1 MMIKNVIMGLLAITA
16 VSCKSN
22 AQDKSADGT
31 DMASNSQGY
40 EVSKTDA
47 QWEAL
52 LTAEKYNILRE
63 AGTERPFSSPLND
76 EKSPGTLIC
85 AACYA
90 PLYDNEHKFMSGTG
104 WPSYDRA
111 IEGQIV
117 LDSDMKIGYKRDE
130 AKCATCGSHL
140 GHIFND
146 GPSETTGKRHCIN
159 GVALEFVPE
168 GQVLPALRK

>member
-1 MMIKNVIMGLLAITA
+1 MKNIFLGMLAIA
-16 VSCKSN
+16 AISCKSN
-22 AQDKSADGT
+22 AQENSTDGEP
-31 DMASNSQGY
+31 MAAASQEY
-40 EVSKTDA
+40 KVLKTDA
-47 QWEAL
+47 EWKTV
-52 LTAEKYNILRE
+52 LTAEEYSILRE

-76 EKSPGTLIC
+76 QKSPGTLVC
-85 AACYA
+85 AACKA
-90 PLYDNEHKFMSGTG
+90 PVYDNAHKFMSGTG

-146 GPSETTGKRHCIN
+146 GPEETTGKRHCIN

-168 GQVLPALRK
+168 GQELPALRK